1 MPNGDRDLSEEE
13 EQCDD
18 TSRADAGGDV
28 CMGLRGQPNLKK
40 PEPPPGD
47 WLIDPDHAF
56 FENENPANILINN
69 T

>member
-1 MPNGDRDLSEEE
+1 MPNGERDLSEEE

-18 TSRADAGGDV
+18 TSRAGQGDV
-28 CMGLRGQPNLKK
+28 CILNLK